1 MLARG
6 TLRVTDLCYRQH
18 FPILEY
24 SVEGTQKERQKEEA
38 KSQNGC
44 ASYSQNSL
52 QVFRGVARGR
62 TRKGH
67 RRF

>member
-1 MLARG
+1 MLVRDR
-6 TLRVTDLCYRQH
+6 LRVTELSYQQN
-18 FPILEY
+18 FPILGY

-44 ASYSQNSL
+44 ASDSQDSL